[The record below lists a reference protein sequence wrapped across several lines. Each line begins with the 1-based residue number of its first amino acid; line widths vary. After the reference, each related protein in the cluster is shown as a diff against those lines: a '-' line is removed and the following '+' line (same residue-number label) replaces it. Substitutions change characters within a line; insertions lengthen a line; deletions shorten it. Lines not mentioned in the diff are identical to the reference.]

1 VALEPRRT
9 HTDGVANTDL
19 EAERAE
25 RELVAALR
33 RGDRD
38 GFEKLESRL
47 RPELLRFLTTLLGD
61 ASEAEDIVQ
70 VTLLQI
76 WRQTDAYDE
85 QRGTLWTWA
94 KTIARSRA
102 LDRLRKRIPE
112 PRDPDSLVL
121 GADRVTADP
130 LDAEAER
137 WRLAELLGRLPRREA
152 ALLRMRFYAQLS
164 QREIA
169 TATGIPLGTVKS
181 QMVSALRRLRRML
194 DEEGL

>member
-9 HTDGVANTDL
+9 HTESVANTDL

-76 WRQTDAYDE
+76 WRRSEDYDE
-85 QRGTLWTWA
+85 QRGTLWAWSRA
-94 KTIARSRA
+94 IARSRA
-102 LDRLRKRIPE
+102 LDRLRKRVPE
-112 PRDPDSLVL
+112 PRDPESLGIRSDV
-121 GADRVTADP
+121 GDP
-130 LDAEAER
+130 DPMDAEAER

-164 QREIA
+164 QTEIA